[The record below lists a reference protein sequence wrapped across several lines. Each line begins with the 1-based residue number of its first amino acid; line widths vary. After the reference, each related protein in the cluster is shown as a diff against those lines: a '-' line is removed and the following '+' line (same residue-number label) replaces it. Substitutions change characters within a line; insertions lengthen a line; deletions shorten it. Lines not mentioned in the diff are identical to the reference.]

1 MCVAHRKG
9 PSIKF
14 IHTCAYQGV
23 KKCYFSGK
31 LCVYT
36 LSMAL
41 NSVFVDALMMHL
53 GPNLES
59 KDMRAIFQKKDK
71 NKAEKCQ
78 KKEQKG
84 QNIWKLRQKCTKF
97 ENILKKDG
105 WLGANFSQ
113 SRTRIFKNFS
123 PVKTIVVPLGETN
136 IGKLLTTVFI
146 LISPLPSHPPPPPFN
161 SSSLWKLFCFG
172 GPGSRPATWWKR
184 IPITRRSTEVSEI
197 FRNTFFIEHLWTT
210 ALGCL

>member
-1 MCVAHRKG
+1 MPIAKAKNDFFLFHFLSKKTMCVAHRKG

-41 NSVFVDALMMHL
+41 NSVFVDALMMHP

-84 QNIWKLRQKCTKF
+84 QNI
-97 ENILKKDG
+97 
-105 WLGANFSQ
+105 
-113 SRTRIFKNFS
+113 
-123 PVKTIVVPLGETN
+123 
-136 IGKLLTTVFI
+136 
-146 LISPLPSHPPPPPFN
+146 
-161 SSSLWKLFCFG
+161 
-172 GPGSRPATWWKR
+172 
-184 IPITRRSTEVSEI
+184 
-197 FRNTFFIEHLWTT
+197 
-210 ALGCL
+210 

>member
-1 MCVAHRKG
+1 MPIAKAKNDFFLFDFLSKKTMCVAHRKG

-41 NSVFVDALMMHL
+41 NSVFVDALMMHP

-78 KKEQKG
+78 KKNKKDK
-84 QNIWKLRQKCTKF
+84 IF
-97 ENILKKDG
+97 ENLGKNVQNLK
-105 WLGANFSQ
+105 
-113 SRTRIFKNFS
+113 IF
-123 PVKTIVVPLGETN
+123 
-136 IGKLLTTVFI
+136 
-146 LISPLPSHPPPPPFN
+146 
-161 SSSLWKLFCFG
+161 
-172 GPGSRPATWWKR
+172 
-184 IPITRRSTEVSEI
+184 
-197 FRNTFFIEHLWTT
+197 
-210 ALGCL
+210 